1 VANVVSKSMPSK
13 LIVADAGPL
22 IALAVAEVLPQTIA
36 LYKTLLVPAAVVDEC
51 TADPTAPGAKV
62 LAKLLRGKGIKIISE
77 SDISPLDAAYAQGLG
92 SGEVAVLAYAAQH
105 QHIALIDERRAR
117 RIAQRLQVPVV
128 GSGAVLLALKA
139 SGSITSVKPGLE
151 AWATHGYFVAATVVD
166 EIIRRAGEG

>member
-1 VANVVSKSMPSK
+1 MVAHNTPGK

-22 IALAVAEVLPQTIA
+22 IALAIAEVLPHTIA
-36 LYKTLLVPAAVVDEC
+36 LYKTLLVPASVVNEC
-51 TADPTAPGAKV
+51 TADPSAPGATV
-62 LAKLLRGKGIKIISE
+62 LAKLLRSRGIKMISE

-117 RIAQRLQVPVV
+117 RIAQRLHVPVV

-139 SGSITSVKPGLE
+139 SGSITSVRPALE
-151 AWATHGYFVAATVVD
+151 AWAAHGYFVSPTVVD

>member
-1 VANVVSKSMPSK
+1 MVAIHTSSKPGK

-22 IALAVAEVLPQTIA
+22 IALAIAGVLQQTIA
-36 LYKTLLVPAAVVDEC
+36 HYKTLLVPEAVVYEC
-51 TADPTAPGAKV
+51 IADPSAPGAKV
-62 LAKLLRGKGIKIISE
+62 VAKLLRSRGIKIINE
-77 SDISPLDAAYAQGLG
+77 IDIRPLDAAYAQGLG

-139 SGSITSVKPGLE
+139 SGSIASVKPALA
-151 AWATHGYFVAATVVD
+151 AWAAHGYFVSPTVVD
-166 EIIRRAGEG
+166 EIIRRAGES